1 MSLSVVWAPDVPGI
15 QLALMLC
22 VLLVSFAWQLWFLP
36 WKAPLL
42 NFVDAVSTGLF
53 LILLAISLH
62 LESADDDSLSFL
74 DSLGTG
80 VYFLSLGI
88 IACASL
94 LALVLMLWQRCSSKR
109 QLIPSIV
116 NLGVV
121 REPADIIKT
130 LMTVD
135 TNLESKE
142 DWEKEALLKKMS
154 LSLSTYD
161 LNLVGKALDILI
173 TDLELGKVCRS
184 RIIVGRVAD
193 TRTLS
198 QLSERDTERDTERS
212 STKDAADSASDLDRL
227 DGRLDV
233 VQDANSD
240 GPEHDENH
248 SHHDMSMER
257 SRTCES
263 DETCEHVF

>member
-1 MSLSVVWAPDVPGI
+1 M
-15 QLALMLC
+15 
-22 VLLVSFAWQLWFLP
+22 
-36 WKAPLL
+36 
-42 NFVDAVSTGLF
+42 
-53 LILLAISLH
+53 
-62 LESADDDSLSFL
+62 
-74 DSLGTG
+74 
-80 VYFLSLGI
+80 
-88 IACASL
+88 
-94 LALVLMLWQRCSSKR
+94 
-109 QLIPSIV
+109 
-116 NLGVV
+116 
-121 REPADIIKT
+121 KT

-184 RIIVGRVAD
+184 RIAIVGRVAD
-193 TRTLS
+193 
-198 QLSERDTERDTERS
+198 QLSERDTERDTES
-212 STKDAADSASDLDRL
+212 SPTKDAADSASDLDRL
-227 DGRLDV
+227 DGRLDL
-233 VQDANSD
+233 VQDANSE

-263 DETCEHVF
+263 DETCEHFF